1 MKPPYNSFDL
11 QAVDR
16 FSGDNDSARIR
27 QISHC
32 VLLLRQGVEKGF
44 GVLAQRKLLTQIICD
59 GTQYR
64 QTSKSVR
71 EHVSL
76 AAYILMDKHLIEA
89 MNRYPEWTADQVNKY
104 LEKRFET
111 FEHIKRFYG
120 RSHRL

>member
-16 FSGDNDSARIR
+16 FSGDTDSARIR

-44 GVLAQRKLLTQIICD
+44 GVLAQRKLLTQIICN
-59 GTQYR
+59 GKKCR
-64 QTSKSVR
+64 QDYKSVR

-76 AAYILMDKHLIEA
+76 AAYILMDKHLIES
-89 MNRYPEWTADQVNKY
+89 MNRCPEWTADQVNKY
-104 LEKRFET
+104 LEKRFDT
-111 FEHIKRFYG
+111 FEHLKRFYG

>member
-1 MKPPYNSFDL
+1 MRLPYNSFDL

-16 FSGDNDSARIR
+16 FSGDTDSARIR
-27 QISHC
+27 QVSHC

-44 GVLAQRKLLTQIICD
+44 GVLAQRKLLTQYICD
-59 GTQYR
+59 EKQYR
-64 QTSKSVR
+64 QTCKSVR

-76 AAYILMDKHLIEA
+76 AAYILMDRHVIES
-89 MNRYPEWTADQVNKY
+89 MNSCPEWSADQLHKY

-111 FEHIKRFYG
+111 FEHIKIFYG